1 MPPLSTYPKLQNA
14 ISYAVPRRK
23 ILLHSIYAV
32 LFDCF
37 DIYRPT
43 CVVPDN
49 GVLLPPQ
56 KLSLTIIANETQPP
70 TFWAF
75 SSVPYMDRSTWN
87 SYTSSTAP
95 AATNYKATS
104 CRYKNMIGLTKEDEI
119 ITHHFNNI

>member
-1 MPPLSTYPKLQNA
+1 MLGIDMKTAIKTNSDKCLPYPKLQHA
-14 ISYAVPRRK
+14 ISYPVPRRK
-23 ILLHSIYAV
+23 ILLHIHAV

-70 TFWAF
+70 TF
-75 SSVPYMDRSTWN
+75 
-87 SYTSSTAP
+87 
-95 AATNYKATS
+95 
-104 CRYKNMIGLTKEDEI
+104 
-119 ITHHFNNI
+119 